1 MHNVKER
8 KKINYV
14 NRGEKNYFMNITRN
28 NLNIKIKHEKNYCI
42 FP

>member
-14 NRGEKNYFMNITRN
+14 NRGEKNHFVGITRN
-28 NLNIKIKHEKNYCI
+28 KLEKIEHEKNYCI

>member
-1 MHNVKER
+1 MHNVKEG

-14 NRGEKNYFMNITRN
+14 NRGKKNHFVGITRN
-28 NLNIKIKHEKNYCI
+28 KLKIEHEKNYCI